1 MLIDDCAGRLSFWP
15 TTNSFMK
22 NTEINLNAMLPRV
35 NNFGIA
41 RAADFTATSK
51 GGALFARIAAE
62 VPKVGTAAA
71 QQVSGGEAAK
81 SGTDTKAVCF
91 LWLHDDLMAI
101 SGTARTLA
109 QTTPGLDDKFRL
121 THNLTYGN
129 ILPIDRA
136 FAADAAPLQADF
148 VACEMPADFL
158 AQLNTAI
165 TAFAGATDT
174 QSGGKGAKSKGTA
187 GIRSNLDTAFAAVR
201 GLDAIVKNK
210 YRNDPTTLAEW
221 AVARHV
227 ERTPRR
233 AQSAPA
239 PTPAAKPNP

>member
-1 MLIDDCAGRLSFWP
+1 M
-15 TTNSFMK
+15 
-22 NTEINLNAMLPRV
+22 
-35 NNFGIA
+35 
-41 RAADFTATSK
+41 
-51 GGALFARIAAE
+51 
-62 VPKVGTAAA
+62 PKVGTAAA
-71 QQVSGGEAAK
+71 AQVSGGEAAK
-81 SGTDTKAVCF
+81 SGTDTKAVTF
-91 LWLHDDLMAI
+91 QWLHDDLMAI
-101 SGTARTLA
+101 HETAATLA

-121 THNLTYGN
+121 PHNLTYGN
-129 ILPIDRA
+129 ILPLARA

-174 QSGGKGAKSKGTA
+174 QSGGVGSKAKATT
-187 GIRSNLDTAFAAVR
+187 GISSNLQTAFQAVR

-227 ERTPRR
+227 ERTPRHTQ
-233 AQSAPA
+233 AAPA